1 MMTFEE
7 FVQEYNYMTGSNTEE
22 LDEETLQELTLMVDS
37 MMKANVQMELYP
49 IITLN
54 KFGKIVIDT

>member
-1 MMTFEE
+1 MITFEE